1 MTVRV
6 KSSLLSSKNF
16 YLKSLPLPHFYTSIS
31 ESSVGGHCGIERLR
45 SNESRPY
52 TDPDTRISYIC
63 SILDEKK
70 YARKITCESRC
81 EKDSQPV
88 ICRVKSTVQRKRDFI
103 CHPTSD
109 FHGFGN
115 IYREFVIEHQSQC
128 ECFQL
133 SDVELTCPTTRP
145 PVRCPTTTRTEPTPT
160 TPTQSNRPY

>member
-1 MTVRV
+1 M
-6 KSSLLSSKNF
+6 K
-16 YLKSLPLPHFYTSIS
+16 
-31 ESSVGGHCGIERLR
+31 

-63 SILDEKK
+63 TILEEKK
-70 YARKITCESRC
+70 YVRKVTCNSRC
-81 EKDSQPV
+81 EKEGQQH
-88 ICRVKSTVQRKRDFI
+88 ICRVKNNVERKRNFI

-109 FHGFGN
+109 FPDFGN
-115 IYREFVIEHQSQC
+115 IYREFVVEQQSQC

-145 PVRCPTTTRTEPTPT
+145 PIRCPTTTRTAPTPTTPTPTTPTPT